1 MATDVGVWDVV
12 RWFGSM
18 KVGIFGISFSWL
30 LPGVCLPSVCLF
42 VMAGVLSGQ
51 SFPTKFHTSIA
62 DDARVTSALHS
73 IEQRREELIQEW
85 IRLAEILAEPGGE
98 QARAQ
103 YVRERL
109 PALGFTDVRTDEIG
123 NVIAELHGTDPHGP
137 VIAFAAHMDTVF
149 AASVP
154 RKVRRDNGKLYCPG
168 IGDDTSGLVS
178 LIAALEAVHQAG
190 IKLHGTLVLVASV
203 QEERRLQGVRYL
215 RAKSEIHPDMFV
227 AIDTPLGE
235 VWYGALRVNRL
246 KFYYTSPGSH
256 TLTSRGKPS
265 PARALALA
273 IEQLYEIPLPP
284 VEPGFGVWKVPV
296 INVGMLGGGT
306 APNAIPQEA
315 WFTVDL
321 RSQDASTQER
331 LELEV
336 LRGAQAAAEK
346 EGVGFRMQKPSGE
359 DVDYSKVRSR
369 EVRRADPIV
378 QTALDIQ
385 RYLNI
390 PSLQP
395 APLDIG
401 STDANVAIGMGIPG
415 IAIGGPY
422 YERQHTLDEVAEES
436 STIPGTKM
444 LILFAVSLA
453 ELAD

>member
-1 MATDVGVWDVV
+1 
-12 RWFGSM
+12 
-18 KVGIFGISFSWL
+18 
-30 LPGVCLPSVCLF
+30 
-42 VMAGVLSGQ
+42 
-51 SFPTKFHTSIA
+51 
-62 DDARVTSALHS
+62 
-73 IEQRREELIQEW
+73 
-85 IRLAEILAEPGGE
+85 
-98 QARAQ
+98 
-103 YVRERL
+103 
-109 PALGFTDVRTDEIG
+109 
-123 NVIAELHGTDPHGP
+123 
-137 VIAFAAHMDTVF
+137 
-149 AASVP
+149 
-154 RKVRRDNGKLYCPG
+154 
-168 IGDDTSGLVS
+168 
-178 LIAALEAVHQAG
+178 
-190 IKLHGTLVLVASV
+190 
-203 QEERRLQGVRYL
+203 
-215 RAKSEIHPDMFV
+215 MFV

-235 VWYGALRVNRL
+235 VWYGALRVTRL

-265 PARALALA
+265 PARAVAMA
-273 IEQLYEIPLPP
+273 IEQLYEILLPP
-284 VEPGFGVWKVPV
+284 VEPGLGAWKVPV

-336 LRGAQAAAEK
+336 LRGAKAAAEK
-346 EGVGFRMQKPSGE
+346 EGVGFRLEKPSGE

-369 EVRRADPIV
+369 EARRADPLV

-390 PSLQP
+390 PSVQP

-401 STDANVAIGMGIPG
+401 STDANVAVGMGIPG

-436 STIPGTKM
+436 SIIPGTKM
-444 LILFAVSLA
+444 LILLAVSLA